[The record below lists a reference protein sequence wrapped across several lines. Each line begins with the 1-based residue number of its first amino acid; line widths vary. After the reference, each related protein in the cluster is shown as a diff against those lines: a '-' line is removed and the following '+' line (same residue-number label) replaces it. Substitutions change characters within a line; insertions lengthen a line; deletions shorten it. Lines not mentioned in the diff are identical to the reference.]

1 MINLKALITVIAL
14 VELWKS
20 RENVLTCM
28 KKSDFYDE
36 AMVITVVIMIII
48 VLISNDERNC

>member
-1 MINLKALITVIAL
+1 MINLKALITVITL

-36 AMVITVVIMIII
+36 TMVITVVIMIII